1 MANYVDGFVVPLP
14 KKNLAKYRKA
24 IKIAA
29 KVFLEHGA
37 LEYVECMADD
47 VPDGKKTSFPM
58 AVKLEKGEIVCF
70 SWAVYKNRK
79 HRDAAMKKVMADERL
94 QGPDCMPFDAS
105 RMIFGGFEQLISV
118 KAKAKTKTKTKA
130 KAKKR

>member
-24 IKIAA
+24 IKTASKIW
-29 KVFLEHGA
+29 LEHGA
-37 LEYVECMADD
+37 LEYVECVADD

-58 AVKLEKGEIVCF
+58 AVKLEKGEVVCF
-70 SWAVYKNRK
+70 SWVVYKNRK
-79 HRDAAMKKVMADERL
+79 HRDAVMKKAMADERM
-94 QGPDCMPFDAS
+94 QGPEFMPFDGS

-118 KAKAKTKTKTKA
+118 KAKTKTKA
-130 KAKKR
+130 KKR